1 MLGLARFK
9 ILVAMAFHLCFP
21 LLPQPPLP
29 SLIRL
34 PLLIAGQRL
43 CRDHGHHVVAG
54 GVLLKVDFQI
64 SVTEH
69 GGAEG
74 CAAGDPVEFAG
85 TQGEQ
90 PVAVAE
96 HQVAYPQ
103 RAQRGAALAE
113 GVGNLGKAWQ
123 LAVAAGEVVQQV
135 AEDRFAVG
143 VADRG
148 VGALIRV
155 ETGQLTIVGEGPVL
169 APEFAGERV
178 GVGQADAADIGLAD
192 MADDVF
198 RLDRVLLDQLGNR

>member
-1 MLGLARFK
+1 MSFWKAGVFSRAAAQHGL
-9 ILVAMAFHLCFP
+9 P

-29 SLIRL
+29 CLIRL

-54 GVLLKVDFQI
+54 GVLLKVDFQVN
-64 SVTEH
+64 VTEH

-74 CAAGDPVEFAG
+74 RAAGDPVEFAG
-85 TQGEQ
+85 AQGEQ

-96 HQVAYPQ
+96 HQVAYAQ
-103 RAQRGAALAE
+103 FAQRGAALAE
-113 GVGNLGKAWQ
+113 GVGDLGKAWGV
-123 LAVAAGEVVQQV
+123 AVAAGEVIQQV
-135 AEDRFAVG
+135 AEDGFAVG

-169 APEFAGERV
+169 TPEFPSERV
-178 GVGQADAADIGLAD
+178 GIGQADAADVGLSD
-192 MADDVF
+192 MTDDVF
-198 RLDRVLLDQLGNR
+198 RLDRILLDQFGNC